1 MPIIRSKYQSETTTI
16 EEFYANED
24 VGMALVR
31 LGKEMLKLIEFINK
45 NFTETE
51 LFVFTSHYRMC
62 IQAKDS
68 ERLEE
73 FITINASPFL
83 ENYHFHYKLPIEK
96 SPWKDAWITGKAE
109 SIEEGLIFLI
119 KSMIGTEKWKNNKE
133 LRSLAKKYNIYNKD

>member
-1 MPIIRSKYQSETTTI
+1 MPIIRSKRQAGETI

-24 VGMALVR
+24 VGMAFVMT
-31 LGKEMLKLIEFINK
+31 GKVMLKLIKFIND
-45 NFTETE
+45 NITETK
-51 LFVFTSHYRMC
+51 LSVFSSHYKMC

-96 SPWKDAWITGKAE
+96 SPWKDAWVSGTAQGV
-109 SIEEGLIFLI
+109 EEGLIFLI
-119 KSMIGTEKWKNNKE
+119 KSMIGTEKWKGNKE
-133 LRSLAKKYNIYNKD
+133 LEKLAKKYNIYNKD

>member
-1 MPIIRSKYQSETTTI
+1 MPIIRSKHQSETTTI

-62 IQAKDS
+62 IQDKDS
-68 ERLEE
+68 E
-73 FITINASPFL
+73 
-83 ENYHFHYKLPIEK
+83 
-96 SPWKDAWITGKAE
+96 
-109 SIEEGLIFLI
+109 
-119 KSMIGTEKWKNNKE
+119 
-133 LRSLAKKYNIYNKD
+133 